1 MKFMAINQKP
11 NIHELVICANIFVR
25 KDGKYLM
32 LKRSPKKKFAPGVV
46 HPYGGKINNN
56 ENAFVGAQRELLE
69 EAGIKVK
76 NMRLEAVLLEI
87 TPTRE
92 MFNNWLIFHFSADY
106 ELGEIKE
113 TEEGEAVML
122 SEEEIL
128 KQNLFPSVKKIIKN
142 ILNPNDGTI
151 FASFKFDENGEIV
164 EIESSINN
172 CVV

>member
-1 MKFMAINQKP
+1 MAINQEP

-25 KDGKYLM
+25 KDGKYVL

-46 HPYGGKINNN
+46 HPFGGKLDHN
-56 ENAFVGAQRELLE
+56 ENAFIGAQRELLE

-87 TPTRE
+87 TPARE
-92 MFNNWLIFHFSADY
+92 MYNNWLIFHFSADY
-106 ELGEIKE
+106 ESGEIQE
-113 TEEGEAVML
+113 TEEGESIIL

-128 KQNLFPSVKKIIKN
+128 KQDLFPSVRKVIKN
-142 ILNPNDGTI
+142 ILDPNDGTV
-151 FASFKFDENGEIV
+151 FASFKFDENGNI
-164 EIESSINN
+164 IESESNINI